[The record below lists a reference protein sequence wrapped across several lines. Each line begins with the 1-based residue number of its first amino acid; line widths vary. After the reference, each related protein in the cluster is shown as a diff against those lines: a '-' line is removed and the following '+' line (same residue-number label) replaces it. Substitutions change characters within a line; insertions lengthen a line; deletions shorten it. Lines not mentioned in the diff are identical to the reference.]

1 MNLLWTNFENR
12 SIFGE
17 VMDNIIV
24 DCFFDLQCIKVLKE
38 FSSFY
43 QKMFEPDTPKRDR
56 QFANRVKDEKCKDCN
71 MTQVPFIDIDF
82 LLGCMQSL
90 KLHKAAGHDSM
101 SNEHII
107 YSGNCLVVLM
117 CFYLMPCLNRF
128 AVLETVDSVE
138 GTWSNFR
145 NTVVQ
150 AAEKVVG
157 YRRGTRRAVDQSWH
171 VEGYRRKE
179 KDQATEVT
187 AAANKRAACRPRR
200 GQQQCGQSQ
209 WGHEQ
214 LVPGDNRCSTRLQ
227 PTATAVCNN
236 DRLGTQEEHRK
247 KCRWHHVNRRCT
259 LVQFGF
265 CRWYCTHW

>member
-1 MNLLWTNFENR
+1 
-12 SIFGE
+12 
-17 VMDNIIV
+17 MDNIIV

-56 QFANRVKDEKCKDCN
+56 QFANRVKDEKCKDRN

-157 YRRGTRRAVDQSWH
+157 YRRGTRKERWISDDT
-171 VEGYRRKE
+171 RKVIDEE

-187 AAANKRAACRPRR
+187 GAANKREACRPRTR
-200 GQQQCGQSQ
+200 IQSK
-209 WGHEQ
+209 
-214 LVPGDNRCSTRLQ
+214 R
-227 PTATAVCNN
+227 
-236 DRLGTQEEHRK
+236 
-247 KCRWHHVNRRCT
+247 
-259 LVQFGF
+259 
-265 CRWYCTHW
+265 